1 MRWMRPPEGCESEST
16 LKPTSPGPDSQRKTR
31 PFHCPLAE
39 REREREGREG
49 KKTGR
54 KRERKEERKKERR
67 KERKGKQTSFCLWS
81 G

>member
-1 MRWMRPPEGCESEST
+1 MKWMRPPEGCESEST
-16 LKPTSPGPDSQRKTR
+16 LKPTSPGSDSQRKTLS
-31 PFHCPLAE
+31 FHCPLAE
-39 REREREGREG
+39 REKGGR

-67 KERKGKQTSFCLWS
+67 KERKGKQTSFRLWS